1 MQWVKEEV
9 RDELKS
15 GHRGPDESC
24 QYHPCHFDG
33 QDCSWCFCPFYPCH
47 RPELGATVVSKRS
60 GEPVWSC
67 VDCEFLH
74 RQDVSRAAREL
85 IRGEGIEDPDDP
97 RLAGI
102 FDELIARF
110 NTRAKALMVLGAT
123 SDAGK
128 SIVATALCRVLSD
141 MGYAVAP
148 FKSQNMSL
156 NSFVTRGGDEI
167 SRAQHLQALA
177 ARMEPDHHVNPILLK
192 PKGDAV
198 SQVVVEGRPYADHDV
213 RSYYE
218 EFVPGEGTAV
228 MRRNIE
234 YLMRK
239 NDYVVMEGAGSPAEI
254 NIYHCDIA
262 NMGAAKAAGADCI
275 LVVNIEKG
283 GAFAYAY
290 GTIMLMPEEDR
301 SMVKGILINNMRGDA
316 SCLDEGIKELEGR
329 LGVPVLG
336 VLPHLDLKLPKE
348 DSLGCRDIDGEG
360 AVVAVIRLPR
370 LSNFTDFDALELEG
384 ANVRFVDDPA
394 ELSDADMAVIPGS
407 KNTIGDLEWLKG
419 KGFPEKLRELK
430 GKVPILGICGGY
442 QMMGDRIDDPLAV
455 EGPAPSSTEGIGLL
469 RLSTVFDSR
478 EKSTVQVEGEAP
490 GGGRLRGYE
499 IHMGRSDRHGHAPL
513 FRLKNGDGWR
523 DEGCLDEEMM
533 LMGSYV
539 HGLFDLPAFRA
550 FALSMAGKGP
560 KDGEGDDHDDSVE
573 EGLDRLAEAFRA
585 AVDEDALLGGMLG
598 ALR

>member
-1 MQWVKEEV
+1 MQWVKDKVREE
-9 RDELKS
+9 LQK
-15 GHRGPDESC
+15 GLIGPDESC
-24 QYHPCHFDG
+24 QYHPCHFQG
-33 QDCSWCFCPFYPCH
+33 QDCSWCFCPFYPCGL
-47 RPELGATVVSKRS
+47 PELGETVVSKRS

-74 RQDVSRAAREL
+74 RPDVSRAAWEL
-85 IRGEGIEDPDDP
+85 IRAEGIDDPDDP
-97 RLAGI
+97 RLAEV
-102 FDELIARF
+102 FRELRERF

-141 MGYAVAP
+141 MGYSVAP

-156 NSFVTRGGDEI
+156 NSFVTAGGDEI
-167 SRAQHLQALA
+167 SRAQQLQAMA
-177 ARMEPDHHVNPILLK
+177 ARVEPDFHINPILLK

-198 SQVVVEGRPYADHDV
+198 SQVVVEGRPYADLDV

-218 EFVPGEGTAV
+218 GFVPGTGTEV

-234 YLMRK
+234 HLMRK
-239 NDYVVMEGAGSPAEI
+239 HDYLIMEGAGSPAEI
-254 NIYHCDIA
+254 NIYHRDIA
-262 NMGAAKAAGADCI
+262 NMGAAKAAGADCV

-290 GTIMLMPEEDR
+290 GTVMLMPEEDR
-301 SMVKGILINNMRGDA
+301 ALVKGILINNMRGDA
-316 SCLDEGIKELEGR
+316 SCLDAGIEELELR

-336 VLPHLDLKLPKE
+336 VIPHLDLRLPKE

-384 ANVRFVDDPA
+384 ANVRFVEDPDG
-394 ELSDADMAVIPGS
+394 LSGADMVVIPGS
-407 KNTIGDLEWLKG
+407 KNTIGDLEWLKA
-419 KGFPEKLRELK
+419 KGFPPKLRELQ

-442 QMMGDRIDDPLAV
+442 QMMGERIDDPLAV
-455 EGPAPSSTEGIGLL
+455 EGPAPSSAEGLGLL

-478 EKSTVQVEGEAP
+478 EKSTLQVEGEAP
-490 GGGRLRGYE
+490 GGGRVRGYE
-499 IHMGRSDRHGHAPL
+499 IHMGRSESHGQRPL
-513 FRLKNGDGWR
+513 FRLKDGEGWR
-523 DEGCLDEEMM
+523 DEGSLDEEGK

-539 HGLFDLPAFRA
+539 HGLFDLPAFRS

-560 KDGEGDDHDDSVE
+560 KDGAGDDHGEGVE
-573 EGLDRLAEAFRA
+573 EGLDRLAAAFRA
-585 AVDEDALLGGMLG
+585 AIDESALLGGILG